1 MWYDDEEAFDR
12 CLNLKEM
19 VTEIITNAPRSEM
32 ADNSAKKVLA
42 AVKDNYTQNEKTVF
56 RKVQPLVVKL
66 ARKVAKQGDSE
77 VGGGIEIVRR
87 EFEEDDLQV
96 IEDCNFT
103 RRLLPL
109 PDSITNDKDMG
120 LTEPKPDFTYGVTEP
135 KRIAN
140 AEVHVPKQLL
150 AYLGVAPHMRY
161 PFYVEEYKSA
171 EEGIVKAE
179 HQAMRDGAVL
189 VNARMKLNQV
199 LKPEGWVVP
208 VGADMDS
215 FIFSCAWTPDIAMI
229 FVNWYEKLPD
239 GNGIFHMTKVGSSYR
254 MDHTDDIKQMR
265 HDVHNILD
273 WGLLKFRWRAQQVWE
288 GIVAYYSGLNASE
301 K

>member
-1 MWYDDEEAFDR
+1 MWYDDEEVLDN
-12 CLNLKEM
+12 CPNLKEM

-32 ADNSAKKVLA
+32 ADISAKKVLV
-42 AVKDNYTQNEKTVF
+42 AVKNNYTQNEKTVF

-66 ARKVAKQGDSE
+66 ARKVANLENSE
-77 VGGGIEIVRR
+77 TGGGIDIVQR
-87 EFEEDDLQV
+87 EFEEDDLHV

-103 RRLLPL
+103 KRLLPL
-109 PDSITNDKDMG
+109 PDSVTNDKDMG
-120 LTEPKPDFTYGVTEP
+120 LTEPKPDFTYGIAEP

-150 AYLGVAPHMRY
+150 AYLGVAPGMRY
-161 PFYVEEYKSA
+161 PFYVEEYKSV

-189 VNARMKLNQV
+189 VNARMKLNQA
-199 LKPEGWVVP
+199 LKPGGWVVP

-215 FIFSCAWTPDIAMI
+215 FVFSCAWTPDIARI
-229 FVNWYEKLPD
+229 FVNWFEKLPD

-254 MDHTDDIKQMR
+254 MDHKDDIKQMR

-273 WGLLKFRWRAQQVWE
+273 WGLLKFRWKAQQVWE
-288 GIVAYYSGLNASE
+288 GIVAHYLQRNNS
-301 K
+301 

>member
-12 CLNLKEM
+12 CPNLKEM

-32 ADNSAKKVLA
+32 AESSAKKVLM
-42 AVKDNYTQNEKTVF
+42 AVKKNYTQNEKTVF

-66 ARKVAKQGDSE
+66 ARQVAEEGNIE
-77 VGGGIEIVRR
+77 VGRGIKIVRR

-103 RRLLPL
+103 KRLLPL
-109 PDSITNDKDMG
+109 PDSVTNDKDMG
-120 LTEPKPDFTYGVTEP
+120 LTEPKPDFTYGIAEP
-135 KRIAN
+135 KRITN

-189 VNARMKLNQV
+189 VHARMKLNQV

-215 FIFSCAWTPDIAMI
+215 FIFSCAWTPDIARI
-229 FVNWYEKLPD
+229 FVNWYEKHPD
-239 GNGIFHMTKVGSSYR
+239 GNGIFHMTRVGSSYR
-254 MDHTDDIKQMR
+254 MDHKDDIKQMR

-288 GIVAYYSGLNASE
+288 EIVAYYLQRNNP
-301 K
+301 